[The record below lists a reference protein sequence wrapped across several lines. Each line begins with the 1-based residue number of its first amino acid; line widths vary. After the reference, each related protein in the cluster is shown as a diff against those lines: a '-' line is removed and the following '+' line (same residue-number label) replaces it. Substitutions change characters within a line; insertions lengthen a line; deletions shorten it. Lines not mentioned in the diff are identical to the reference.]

1 MTPQHKP
8 TPFVAYTIRKNKQGR
23 YCVAGWHNRA
33 IALWSCEPE
42 TRHLWNGNVRFG
54 EPVAE
59 TNEIEGARA
68 TLPGGLDRVGYAP
81 QAVELYLTP

>member
-1 MTPQHKP
+1 MLNHETK
-8 TPFVAYTIRKNKQGR
+8 PFVAYTIRQNPQGR

-42 TRHLWNGNVRFG
+42 TLHLWTGDAHFG

-68 TLPGGLDRVGYAP
+68 VLPVGLDRIGWAP
-81 QAVELYLTP
+81 KAVELYLTP